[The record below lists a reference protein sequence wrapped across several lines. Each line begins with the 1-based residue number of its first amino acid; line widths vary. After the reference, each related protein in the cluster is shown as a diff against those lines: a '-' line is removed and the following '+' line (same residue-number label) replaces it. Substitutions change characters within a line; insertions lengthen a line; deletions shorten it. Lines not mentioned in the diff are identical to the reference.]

1 MSENNLKTHYSA
13 KELLAFSLSL
23 LPNSV
28 QGIIYQAKKQGWT
41 TQKRVGKGGGVE
53 YALNDLPEPI
63 QTEIRKKF
71 AVDVVKS
78 QPKPLPAVRAE
89 VDLASLTNK
98 QREIADARIAL
109 VQYVLELEQ
118 SMSRIKAVNYLCHLA
133 NSGELPSHLV
143 ALVDVANAKKK
154 AESVIS
160 TRTLNQWVIDYC
172 KVENAEQRLKLFAPK
187 VKQAVKPEEIWWLGW
202 FLGIF
207 RQKNALSV
215 EDSYRQFEIEWQTR
229 FAENE
234 LMLAEMPKI
243 GKVRR
248 ALAKLPIHLLEMGRL
263 SGSKYKQLLPY
274 VKRDW
279 DLFVANDIWIGDGHS
294 LKLKVAHPIHGRPF
308 TPELT
313 MIIDGASRKIV
324 GWSLALAENAFAV
337 LDALRHGIATHG
349 VPAIYYS
356 DNGGGEKNKMLDA
369 EVTGIL
375 PRFSIHHAT
384 GIAGNPQGRGIIERL
399 NKTVGKRIAEQ
410 FETYYGKGAD
420 PEATRKMLARQL
432 SLANAK
438 KGKELTALQQK
449 ARREL
454 PEWDELKMVIAGV
467 IEWYNEKHIHREIR
481 CQPAVKYRRVT
492 DPAMVVWLSEM
503 ELRDIARPEFI
514 RITQRGLVEWRN
526 HQYFHLDL
534 LNFQGQEVVIGID
547 IHDPMW
553 VQVRTKDGA
562 FICNAAFEGHT
573 KAAFPESFVEQK
585 QRERAEGAIKRASN
599 KARLAEMEFNPV
611 VTIEQKQ
618 PELITTGYQAKEK
631 IPAKPI
637 FTSLVEKEE
646 WELEQQLKQ
655 AVG

>member
-53 YALNDLPEPI
+53 YALNDLPEAI
-63 QTEIRKKF
+63 QTEIRQKF
-71 AVDVVKS
+71 VVDVVQT
-78 QPKPLPAVRAE
+78 QPKKLPVVRAE
-89 VDLASLTNK
+89 VDLANLTTK
-98 QREIADARIAL
+98 QRAIADARMML

-118 SMSRIKAVNYLCHLA
+118 SMSRVKAVNYLCDLA
-133 NSGELPSHLV
+133 KKGELPPHLADLV
-143 ALVDVANAKKK
+143 AVANAKKS
-154 AESVIS
+154 AQRTLG

-172 KVENAEQRLKLFAPK
+172 KAESAEQRLKQFAPM
-187 VKQAVKPEEIWWLGW
+187 VRQAVKPEAIWWLSW
-202 FLGIF
+202 FLGIY

-215 EDSYRQFEIEWQTR
+215 EAAYLQFEIEWQVK

-234 LMLAEMPKI
+234 LMLAEMPSI
-243 GKVRR
+243 AQVRR
-248 ALAKLPIHLLEMGRL
+248 ALAKLPVHLLEMGRL

-294 LKLKVAHPIHGRPF
+294 MKLKVAHPIHGRPF

-313 MIIDGASRKIV
+313 MIVDGASRKIV

-356 DNGGGEKNKMLDA
+356 DNGGGEKNKLLDA

-399 NKTVGKRIAEQ
+399 NQTVGLRIAEK
-410 FETYYGKGAD
+410 FETYYGKNAD

-432 SLANAK
+432 ALANAE
-438 KGKELTALQQK
+438 KGKELTPLQRK
-449 ARREL
+449 AKNEL
-454 PEWDELKMVIAGV
+454 PTWDELKAVIAEV
-467 IEWYNEKHIHREIR
+467 IDWYNNVRVHSEVR
-481 CQPAVKYRRVT
+481 CQPAVKYQRVT
-492 DPAMVVWLSEM
+492 NPAMVVWLSDV

-514 RITQRGLVEWRN
+514 RTTQRGLIEWRN
-526 HQYFHLDL
+526 HKYFHVDL
-534 LNFQGQEVVIGID
+534 LNFQGQEVVVGVD

-553 VQVRTKDGA
+553 VQVRTKGGR
-562 FICNAAFEGHT
+562 FICNAEFDGH
-573 KAAFPESFVEQK
+573 KQAAFPESFVEQK
-585 QRERAEGAIKRASN
+585 QRERAEGAIKRAAN
-599 KARLAEMEFNPV
+599 KARLAEMELNPV
-611 VTIEQKQ
+611 MTIEHKQ
-618 PELITTGYQAKEK
+618 PELITTSYKPRQKVEER
-631 IPAKPI
+631 PI
-637 FTSLVEKEE
+637 FKSLAEKQE
-646 WELEQQLKQ
+646 WEEQQLKR